1 MDTRGLP
8 IEDYL
13 PRAALVVPTHDVTRA
28 RFPAIDAHNHLG
40 RWLADTFPSLDE
52 TLGVMDACNI
62 RAVVNLDGMWGDELE
77 ANLDRYDR
85 AMPGRFATFAQCE
98 WTLVERDNF
107 GELLAT
113 QLADSV
119 RRGAKGLKVWKTLGL
134 RYRDA
139 AGNLIAIDDERL
151 APLWE
156 TAADAGIPVLIHIAD
171 PVAFFDPLDRFNE
184 RWEELHGHPDWHFP
198 SPEFPTF
205 QTLMEQFEALIARHS
220 RTVFIGAHVGCY
232 SENLGW
238 VNRMLDTYANFNVD
252 IGQRISELGRQPY
265 SSRRLFER
273 HADRILFGTDCF
285 PLDAAWY
292 APYFRF
298 LETADE
304 YFNYGADDPP
314 GQGRWY
320 IYGIDLPDDVLRK
333 VYVENAARL
342 IQF

>member
-1 MDTRGLP
+1 MATRGP
-8 IEDYL
+8 SIEEYL
-13 PRAALVVPTHDVTRA
+13 PRAALVVPAHEVTRA

-40 RWLADTFPSLDE
+40 RWLVDDFPSVAE
-52 TLGVMDACNI
+52 TLGVMDRCNI

-85 AMPGRFATFAQCE
+85 AVPGRFATFAQCD
-98 WTLVERDNF
+98 WSLVERDNF

-134 RYRDA
+134 RYRDS
-139 AGNLIAIDDERL
+139 AGTLIPIDDQRL

-156 TAADAGIPVLIHIAD
+156 TAADEEIPVLIHIAD
-171 PVAFFDPLDRFNE
+171 PVAFFEPLDRFNE

-198 SPEFPTF
+198 SPEFPSF
-205 QTLMEQFEALIARHS
+205 QTLMEQFEGLIARHA

-238 VNRMLDTYANFNVD
+238 VSRMLDCYPNFNVD

-285 PLDAAWY
+285 PLDPEWY

-304 YFNYGADDPP
+304 YFNYGADEPP

-333 VYVENAARL
+333 VYFENAARL